1 MIFDVIIVGSG
12 LAGSYLARK
21 LHLRGFNTLIIE
33 KSKSIGGRLSTKPV
47 GSGLADYGCQYLIPK
62 TEQLSTLIQELETK
76 KIIKKSNLFKNKSSY
91 IAPYGMNKIP
101 QYLSLGIK
109 TLLNQKVESL
119 KRTRTNW
126 EIITDSFSLRSKA
139 LALTM
144 PINQVVE
151 LLQLNDSELKKLPM
165 SKYKSFFTITLQSEN
180 QINRKVVSSI
190 KNAPWICNN
199 LLKGIENKKNIYT
212 INLSQEFSD
221 SLLDLKNSEKDK
233 ILKDFL
239 LNIGF
244 ENHSH
249 SRLHFW
255 KYAFSEDQ
263 NNTTNYFD
271 KNKMLGLCGDSF
283 SVGQANGAI
292 VSAERT
298 FKDIS
303 HII

>member
-1 MIFDVIIVGSG
+1 MKFDVIIVGAG

-21 LHLRGFNTLIIE
+21 LHLRGQNTLIIE
-33 KSKSIGGRLSTKPV
+33 KSKGVGGRLSTKPV
-47 GSGLADYGCQYLIPK
+47 GSGLADYGCQYLSPK
-62 TEQLSTLIQELETK
+62 TEELSTLIQELETK
-76 KIIKKSNLFKNKSSY
+76 KIIKKSNLFENKSSY

-119 KRTRTNW
+119 KRKRGEW
-126 EIITDSFSLRSKA
+126 KIITDSFSLRSNA
-139 LALTM
+139 LILTM
-144 PINQVVE
+144 PINQVTE
-151 LLQLNDSELKKLPM
+151 LLKLNDAELKELPT
-165 SKYKSFFTITLQSEN
+165 SKYKSFFTLTLQSEN
-180 QINRKVVSSI
+180 QINPQAVSSI

-212 INLSQEFSD
+212 INLTAEFSE
-221 SLLDLKNSEKDK
+221 SLFILKKSEKDK
-233 ILKDFL
+233 ILNNLL

-244 ENHSH
+244 ENYSH
-249 SRLHFW
+249 LRLHFW

-271 KNKMLGLCGDSF
+271 KNKMLGICGDSF

-292 VSAERT
+292 VSAEKT
-298 FKDIS
+298 FKDLSRNI
-303 HII
+303 

>member
-1 MIFDVIIVGSG
+1 M
-12 LAGSYLARK
+12 
-21 LHLRGFNTLIIE
+21 
-33 KSKSIGGRLSTKPV
+33 
-47 GSGLADYGCQYLIPK
+47 
-62 TEQLSTLIQELETK
+62 
-76 KIIKKSNLFKNKSSY
+76 
-91 IAPYGMNKIP
+91 
-101 QYLSLGIK
+101 
-109 TLLNQKVESL
+109 
-119 KRTRTNW
+119 
-126 EIITDSFSLRSKA
+126 
-139 LALTM
+139 
-144 PINQVVE
+144 
-151 LLQLNDSELKKLPM
+151 
-165 SKYKSFFTITLQSEN
+165 
-180 QINRKVVSSI
+180 
-190 KNAPWICNN
+190 
-199 LLKGIENKKNIYT
+199 
-212 INLSQEFSD
+212 SQEFSD

-244 ENHSH
+244 KNYSH
-249 SRLHFW
+249 LRLHFW